1 VGRGKLQR
9 QFQHQRQVV
18 LGGYTSN
25 DKGNGR
31 DTYYCSSGSE
41 NYPLYLLPAKN
52 ICKNICYNK
61 ENIKSEE
68 SAMKKYLI
76 LLFLLVFL
84 LPVNNTRAETSERP
98 SWLDQ
103 AKKAFPSAR
112 LFHVLNKETRARI
125 QSVMSRLDRDKMA
138 DHQRLTTLGEGIS
151 ATSLALQQHPN
162 PGSPFYE
169 ALTRYRYYLT
179 RDKLDVKERIEAARG
194 QSTPKSGGSGRSSG
208 GGGAR
213 VATSGGASSAG
224 TYTVSS
230 SGGGGG
236 GGSWDGAREAIC
248 TYLSLP
254 IVVQTSSKAQE
265 IVVEMYDKEGKKMDG
280 WFYRTILAN
289 GTSKEGVLF
298 KQYKIRPNGQMLVPG
313 KEYKY
318 KVWAK
323 AIGDDKGENRYL
335 ETDYL
340 KPRCDTQTTLAT
352 LTFEKNTPTTQ
363 TTTEQEKKCYT
374 YKEKGDDK
382 ERYYYGT
389 LAQFTKHIISLG
401 SEKYSELI
409 SETAGNCPDGV
420 EVIKAEEEEK
430 PGSTEEKDKPTEG
443 AGEEG
448 TQSADVAGAGSGPG
462 AERAE
467 GASGQ
472 GTGTTTEGKDTPK
485 DDKESKEKS
494 TTTATGGADTDKA
507 KVEDEAT
514 KGLETDNKEIST
526 TTTTTDNTLQQ
537 AVEELKNEIKLLR
550 DDVAKLLSRA
560 KPEDVQDAAE
570 AIENKEEE
578 SSDAVKKLVEE
589 LGYLKETIVEANKAL
604 QEMVQTLKSNLTLPQ
619 LLTARNEGNPYAG
632 LAANG
637 IFNDAQ
643 DRGQT
648 ILEIED
654 QLAKAIRWAYI
665 AWTAATVDN
674 VETGT
679 YEKII
684 AIAKINVQGADDK
697 CSQLGSNCPAQ
708 LKEATAKVKEFI
720 TALPQTKTT
729 RASQ

>member
-1 VGRGKLQR
+1 VAVALAVVAVVTLQPA
-9 QFQHQRQVV
+9 VA
-18 LGGYTSN
+18 
-25 DKGNGR
+25 
-31 DTYYCSSGSE
+31 
-41 NYPLYLLPAKN
+41 PLLRVP
-52 ICKNICYNK
+52 I
-61 ENIKSEE
+61 
-68 SAMKKYLI
+68 
-76 LLFLLVFL
+76 
-84 LPVNNTRAETSERP
+84 P
-98 SWLDQ
+98 
-103 AKKAFPSAR
+103 
-112 LFHVLNKETRARI
+112 
-125 QSVMSRLDRDKMA
+125 
-138 DHQRLTTLGEGIS
+138 
-151 ATSLALQQHPN
+151 SLA
-162 PGSPFYE
+162 
-169 ALTRYRYYLT
+169 
-179 RDKLDVKERIEAARG
+179 V
-194 QSTPKSGGSGRSSG
+194 
-208 GGGAR
+208 
-213 VATSGGASSAG
+213 VA
-224 TYTVSS
+224 VE
-230 SGGGGG
+230 G
-236 GGSWDGAREAIC
+236 GGSWDGARGAIC

-382 ERYYYGT
+382 EKYYYGT

-409 SETAGNCPDGV
+409 SETAGNCPEDV

-430 PGSTEEKDKPTEG
+430 PGGTEEKDKPTEG
-443 AGEEG
+443 AGEG
-448 TQSADVAGAGSGPG
+448 STQSADVAGAGSGPG

-472 GTGTTTEGKDTPK
+472 GAGTTTEGKDTPK

-514 KGLETDNKEIST
+514 KGLETDNKETSTSST

-654 QLAKAIRWAYI
+654 LLAKAIRWAYI
-665 AWTAATVDN
+665 AWTATTVDN

-708 LKEATAKVKEFI
+708 LKEATVKVKEFI

-729 RASQ
+729 SASQ

>member
-1 VGRGKLQR
+1 MR
-9 QFQHQRQVV
+9 
-18 LGGYTSN
+18 
-25 DKGNGR
+25 
-31 DTYYCSSGSE
+31 
-41 NYPLYLLPAKN
+41 
-52 ICKNICYNK
+52 
-61 ENIKSEE
+61 
-68 SAMKKYLI
+68 KYIVI
-76 LLFLLVFL
+76 LLLFVFL
-84 LPVNNTRAETSERP
+84 LPVNVARAGFMDKIVRPISDTRMQPLYGLASHLLAKEGVSLSEWEFIQGII
-98 SWLDQ
+98 SY
-103 AKKAFPSAR
+103 
-112 LFHVLNKETRARI
+112 LFRNRANNN
-125 QSVMSRLDRDKMA
+125 
-138 DHQRLTTLGEGIS
+138 E
-151 ATSLALQQHPN
+151 
-162 PGSPFYE
+162 
-169 ALTRYRYYLT
+169 
-179 RDKLDVKERIEAARG
+179 
-194 QSTPKSGGSGRSSG
+194 
-208 GGGAR
+208 
-213 VATSGGASSAG
+213 ATSGG
-224 TYTVSS
+224 TT
-230 SGGGGG
+230 SGGATSDETVGQEVAGRPLIPLFDHLKPRVAIVTG
-236 GGSWDGAREAIC
+236 YRWDAVVMLYKIMGEKREVVPVK
-248 TYLSLP
+248 LS
-254 IVVQTSSKAQE
+254 A
-265 IVVEMYDKEGKKMDG
+265 
-280 WFYRTILAN
+280 
-289 GTSKEGVLF
+289 TSKETSYYTNTYGSRAKRDAHTLIYTPTQGLDDSF
-298 KQYKIRPNGQMLVPG
+298 YYQYVACARPNAY
-313 KEYKY
+313 EWKY
-318 KVWAK
+318 CKSTRQFK
-323 AIGDDKGENRYL
+323 PTNNEIIEKLDFT
-335 ETDYL
+335 ETDSPSSGL
-340 KPRCDTQTTLAT
+340 GTVADVPASAT
-352 LTFEKNTPTTQ
+352 NPQQCFEYSLRDGSD
-363 TTTEQEKKCYT
+363 KK
-374 YKEKGDDK
+374 
-382 ERYYYGT
+382 YYYQGT
-389 LAQFTKHIISLG
+389 REQFTSYLAETYRGVDSSGAVELG
-401 SEKYSELI
+401 RTLD
-409 SETAGNCPDGV
+409 NCPDGV

-430 PGSTEEKDKPTEG
+430 PGGTEEKDKPTEG
-443 AGEEG
+443 AGEGG

-467 GASGQ
+467 SASGQ

-507 KVEDEAT
+507 KVADEAT
-514 KGLETDNKEIST
+514 KGLETDNKETSSSS
-526 TTTTTDNTLQQ
+526 TTTTTDNTPQQ